1 MGETCKTALIRRE
14 ICIGWNDNR
23 CWQSGR
29 DEQEICVTAKK
40 GQKTKDVFEMAL
52 AEKCKPFRRGMG
64 PSSLSYKGAWLCEWK
79 KK

>member
-23 CWQSGR
+23 CWQSER
-29 DEQEICVTAKK
+29 EEQQVCVTP
-40 GQKTKDVFEMAL
+40 QKSRQAAGAL
-52 AEKCKPFRRGMG
+52 QKALQEKCKLSRKGIG
-64 PSSLSYKGAWLCEWK
+64 PYSLLHKEAWLCEWK

>member
-23 CWQSGR
+23 CFDNGR
-29 DEQEICVTAKK
+29 VEEEICATVKK
-40 GQKTKDVFEMAL
+40 GQKTEDVFKTAL
-52 AEKCKPFRRGMG
+52 AEKCKSFRRGLG
-64 PSSLSYKGAWLCEWK
+64 LHSLLYKEAWLCELK